1 MDRYELEN
9 GADEFSH
16 LNDMQREAV
25 LTIDGP
31 LLLLAGAGSGKT
43 TVLMNRIA
51 NLLKNEGV
59 AAHEIIAI
67 TFTNK
72 AAGEM
77 KERLERM
84 NIPGAESVWASTF
97 HSACARILRRDIE
110 HIGYDPSFNI
120 YDTTDT
126 TSLMKRV
133 LKDLEVEER
142 NFPHKTVLNYISR
155 AKDDMI
161 FAGEFLSLAENSGDP
176 RRRIIG

>member
-1 MDRYELEN
+1 MSKKERGIAQD
-9 GADEFSH
+9 DFSH
-16 LNDMQREAV
+16 LNEMQREAV
-25 LTIDGP
+25 LTTDGP

-59 AAHEIIAI
+59 DAREIIAI

-84 NIPGAESVWASTF
+84 EIPGAENVWASTF

-110 HIGYDPSFNI
+110 ALGYDSTFNI
-120 YDTTDT
+120 YDTADT
-126 TSLMKRV
+126 ALLIKRI
-133 LKDLEVEER
+133 LKD
-142 NFPHKTVLNYISR
+142 
-155 AKDDMI
+155 
-161 FAGEFLSLAENSGDP
+161 
-176 RRRIIG
+176 